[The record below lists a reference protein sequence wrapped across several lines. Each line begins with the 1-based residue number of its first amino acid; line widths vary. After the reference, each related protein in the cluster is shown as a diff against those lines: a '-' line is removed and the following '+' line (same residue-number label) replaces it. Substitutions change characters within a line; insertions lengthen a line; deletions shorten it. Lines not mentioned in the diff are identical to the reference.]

1 MLIAGDATSSSKL
14 SIVNAFQGVDHES
27 INQALHIQ
35 ICGASTGDHGDVI
48 TMVTKTW
55 NDNCS

>member
-14 SIVNAFQGVDHES
+14 SIVSAFQGVDHES

-35 ICGASTGDHGDVI
+35 IFGASTR
-48 TMVTKTW
+48 
-55 NDNCS
+55 